1 MLLYN
6 YTMRKILLPI
16 LAFLW
21 LLFVLVLYYA
31 GHKPAEPDQF
41 LALLLAVWRL
51 AAVFGMACLAGGLG
65 ALILPAERL
74 HPLTRLALQ
83 AGLGFGLLG
92 LGVLVIGSILGLPSW
107 LPWAALGFLGVL
119 LHRSIWAWLR
129 GWHGLALLWRDS
141 GVFER
146 ILALL
151 LGSIFLATL
160 AVALAPPLHFDSLV
174 YHMVMPDAYLR
185 AGRVGYLPW
194 IVMSGMPQTAELLYT
209 WVIALAGNPA
219 AAVLGWMFGLLSIL
233 GLTGALRQV
242 FDVRAAWVGA
252 AALLAGFTPAWLLA
266 GGYVDWLVFL
276 LSLGALVMLAAWR
289 ADGSRRSLIM
299 AALFTGLAVGSKYTS
314 GVLALAALAALAWHA
329 WKRRAAF
336 IPAALTFGSV
346 ALLAALPWFIKNG
359 ISTGNPFY
367 PFFLTG
373 GAMTEVRLQ
382 VYQHLPAWGNWLD
395 FVFLPLRATYL
406 GFDAGDGYMFS
417 PGALLLGLGGLA
429 WLASRRFDRS
439 LVSPEDGEPPFTAL
453 RDTAAALAVGGLLF
467 WALGNQYS
475 GNLIQTRY
483 YFSVFPAFAV
493 LAAAGDVGLRRLR
506 LGAVRLGR
514 LAAALIVLV
523 LGLTTLEVSLAS
535 LKNGAL
541 PAALGLKSQEAYLAD
556 ALGWFQPA
564 MKAVRELPAEQ
575 RTQLIYEPRSLYCAP
590 RCLPDEIL
598 DRWKRMWLAQGND
611 PAAIR
616 AGWKEAGI
624 THLLVYR
631 EGMRFLL
638 EAADP
643 HHPPEDLKALENYLD
658 TLPAPVDF
666 GGVYALYSVE

>member
-185 AGRVGYLPW
+185 AGRVSYLPW

-289 ADGSRRSLIM
+289 A
-299 AALFTGLAVGSKYTS
+299 
-314 GVLALAALAALAWHA
+314 
-329 WKRRAAF
+329 
-336 IPAALTFGSV
+336 
-346 ALLAALPWFIKNG
+346 
-359 ISTGNPFY
+359 
-367 PFFLTG
+367 G
-373 GAMTEVRLQ
+373 GYR
-382 VYQHLPAWGNWLD
+382 
-395 FVFLPLRATYL
+395 
-406 GFDAGDGYMFS
+406 
-417 PGALLLGLGGLA
+417 
-429 WLASRRFDRS
+429 
-439 LVSPEDGEPPFTAL
+439 
-453 RDTAAALAVGGLLF
+453 
-467 WALGNQYS
+467 
-475 GNLIQTRY
+475 
-483 YFSVFPAFAV
+483 
-493 LAAAGDVGLRRLR
+493 
-506 LGAVRLGR
+506 GAV
-514 LAAALIVLV
+514 
-523 LGLTTLEVSLAS
+523 
-535 LKNGAL
+535 
-541 PAALGLKSQEAYLAD
+541 
-556 ALGWFQPA
+556 
-564 MKAVRELPAEQ
+564 
-575 RTQLIYEPRSLYCAP
+575 
-590 RCLPDEIL
+590 
-598 DRWKRMWLAQGND
+598 
-611 PAAIR
+611 
-616 AGWKEAGI
+616 
-624 THLLVYR
+624 
-631 EGMRFLL
+631 
-638 EAADP
+638 
-643 HHPPEDLKALENYLD
+643 
-658 TLPAPVDF
+658 
-666 GGVYALYSVE
+666 